1 MKLKYF
7 ALLLLAPAV
16 LFAAGGDGDG
26 KTDIVPRVINFA
38 IFAGILYYLLAK
50 PIKDFF
56 TGRTNDIA
64 DKLTQI
70 QDKLKK
76 TKEEK
81 EKALQ
86 KVKDA
91 DAIAKDIIETAKT
104 ESKMLEAKIEQNL
117 KNDLDNLQKSYSD
130 RIGIEEKKMTK
141 GVVSEVV
148 EDMFKGKK
156 TELKNDDFLNII
168 KKKVA

>member
-1 MKLKYF
+1 LKLKYF
-7 ALLLLAPAV
+7 VLVLLAPAV
-16 LFAAGGDGDG
+16 MFASGDGEG
-26 KTDIVPRVINFA
+26 KTDFVPRVINFA

-50 PIKDFF
+50 PIKEFF
-56 TGRTNDIA
+56 VGRTNDIA
-64 DKLTQI
+64 DKLTEI

-76 TKEEK
+76 TKEDK

-91 DAIAKDIIETAKT
+91 DNIAEDIIETAKT
-104 ESKMLEAKIEQNL
+104 EAKMLEEKIEQNL
-117 KNDLDNLQKSYSD
+117 KTDLENLQKSYKD
-130 RIGIEEKKMTK
+130 RIEVEEKKMTRN
-141 GVVSEVV
+141 VVGEVV

-156 TELKNDDFLNII
+156 TELKDKDFLNII